1 MGQFDEFDN
10 SKPMACAVCEAM
22 CPDAVDGTLNEAEQR
37 AFDKHLAGCTACA
50 EELAE
55 AQRGA
60 AWMAMLKG
68 HTPEPP
74 AALLQRILAET
85 TGAAQAA
92 AASPAPDLA
101 PVLAPSPAIT
111 PYYEEPLQAWPP
123 RTAAQTGGRFLAFRR
138 KLADLFSF
146 ENGSASFQPRLAMTA
161 AMAFFSIALTLNM
174 TGVRLSDLRA
184 DSLRPSSL
192 RRTVA
197 DAGASAARSFQ
208 NLRVVYQVES
218 RVNDLRNSEFGNDT
232 QDDTQTPGTLDRTHR
247 SSDKTPDSNQQAPEN
262 KPKQDVPQG
271 TSSLQRP
278 RIRYGT
284 FEKGA

>member
-1 MGQFDEFDN
+1 MGQFDEFDS
-10 SKPMACAVCEAM
+10 SKPIACAVCEAM
-22 CPDAVDGTLNEAEQR
+22 CPDAVDGTLTEAEQR

-85 TGAAQAA
+85 TGAQAA
-92 AASPAPDLA
+92 AVSPAPALA
-101 PVLAPSPAIT
+101 SSPAIT

-123 RTAAQTGGRFLAFRR
+123 RTQPQTGGPFLAFRR

-146 ENGSASFQPRLAMTA
+146 ENGNASFQPRLAMTA

-184 DSLRPSSL
+184 DSLRPSS
-192 RRTVA
+192 
-197 DAGASAARSFQ
+197 
-208 NLRVVYQVES
+208 
-218 RVNDLRNSEFGNDT
+218 
-232 QDDTQTPGTLDRTHR
+232 
-247 SSDKTPDSNQQAPEN
+247 
-262 KPKQDVPQG
+262 
-271 TSSLQRP
+271 
-278 RIRYGT
+278 
-284 FEKGA
+284 

>member
-1 MGQFDEFDN
+1 MGQFDEFD
-10 SKPMACAVCEAM
+10 STKPMACAVCEAM
-22 CPDAVDGTLNEAEQR
+22 CPDAVDGTLTEAEQR
-37 AFDKHLAGCTACA
+37 AFDKHLAGCTTCA

-85 TGAAQAA
+85 TGAQAA
-92 AASPAPDLA
+92 AASPAPVLA

-111 PYYEEPLQAWPP
+111 PYYEEPLQVWPP
-123 RTAAQTGGRFLAFRR
+123 RTVAQTGGRFLAFRR
-138 KLADLFSF
+138 KMADLFSF
-146 ENGSASFQPRLAMTA
+146 ENGNASFQPRLAMTA

-184 DSLRPSSL
+184 GSLRPSSL

-232 QDDTQTPGTLDRTHR
+232 QDTQVPGTLDTTHR
-247 SSDKTPDSNQQAPEN
+247 SSDKTPASNEPAPEN

-271 TSSLQRP
+271 TSSLQP
-278 RIRYGT
+278 PMIRYVT

>member
-1 MGQFDEFDN
+1 MANMGQFDEFDS
-10 SKPMACAVCEAM
+10 SKPIACAVCEAM
-22 CPDAVDGTLNEAEQR
+22 CPDAVDGTLNEAERR
-37 AFDKHLAGCTACA
+37 AFDKHLAGCTTCA

-85 TGAAQAA
+85 TGAQAA
-92 AASPAPDLA
+92 AAA
-101 PVLAPSPAIT
+101 PVPALAPSLVIAPI
-111 PYYEEPLQAWPP
+111 YEEPLQVWPP
-123 RTAAQTGGRFLAFRR
+123 RAMDQTGGRFLAFRR

-146 ENGSASFQPRLAMTA
+146 ENGNASFQPRLAMTA

-184 DSLRPSSL
+184 GSLRPSSL

-218 RVNDLRNSEFGNDT
+218 RVNDLRNSEFGNET
-232 QDDTQTPGTLDRTHR
+232 QDDTQAPGTLDRTHR

-278 RIRYGT
+278 RIRYAT

>member
-1 MGQFDEFDN
+1 
-10 SKPMACAVCEAM
+10 M
-22 CPDAVDGTLNEAEQR
+22 CPDAVDGTLTEAERR

-85 TGAAQAA
+85 TGAVQASA
-92 AASPAPDLA
+92 PAPTFA
-101 PVLAPSPAIT
+101 ATPV
-111 PYYEEPLQAWPP
+111 YEEPLPVWAP
-123 RTAAQTGGRFLAFRR
+123 RTEAHTGIQPSGFLAFRR
-138 KLADLFSF
+138 KLAGLFSF
-146 ENGSASFQPRLAMTA
+146 ENAGAGFQPRLAMTA

-184 DSLRPSSL
+184 GILRPSSL

-197 DAGASAARSFQ
+197 DASASATRSFQ

-218 RVNDLRNSEFGNDT
+218 RVNDLRNSEFGNDA
-232 QDDTQTPGTLDRTHR
+232 DTPDNHVPGTLDTTHG
-247 SSDKTPDSNQQAPEN
+247 SSDKTPDSNGTSTPDN

-271 TSSLQRP
+271 TSRLERP
-278 RIRYGT
+278 IIRYT
-284 FEKGA
+284 AFEKGA

>member
-1 MGQFDEFDN
+1 
-10 SKPMACAVCEAM
+10 M

-37 AFDKHLAGCTACA
+37 AFDKHLAGCTTCA

-85 TGAAQAA
+85 TGTQAA
-92 AASPAPDLA
+92 AAA
-101 PVLAPSPAIT
+101 PVPALAPSLVIAPI
-111 PYYEEPLQAWPP
+111 YEEPLQVWPP
-123 RTAAQTGGRFLAFRR
+123 RAMDQTGGRFLAFRR

-146 ENGSASFQPRLAMTA
+146 ENGNASFQPRLAMTA

-184 DSLRPSSL
+184 GSLRPSSL

-218 RVNDLRNSEFGNDT
+218 RVNDLRNSEFGNET
-232 QDDTQTPGTLDRTHR
+232 QDDTQAPGTLDRTHR
-247 SSDKTPDSNQQAPEN
+247 SSDKTPDSNQPAPEN

-278 RIRYGT
+278 RIRYAT

>member
-1 MGQFDEFDN
+1 MGQFDEFDS
-10 SKPMACAVCEAM
+10 SKPIACAVCEAM
-22 CPDAVDGTLNEAEQR
+22 CPDAVDGTLNEAERR
-37 AFDKHLAGCTACA
+37 AFDKHLAGCTTCA

-85 TGAAQAA
+85 TGAQAA
-92 AASPAPDLA
+92 AAA
-101 PVLAPSPAIT
+101 PVPALAPSLVIAPI
-111 PYYEEPLQAWPP
+111 YEEPLQVWPP
-123 RTAAQTGGRFLAFRR
+123 RAMDQTGGRFLAFRR

-146 ENGSASFQPRLAMTA
+146 ENGNASFQPRLAMTA

-184 DSLRPSSL
+184 GSLRPSSL

-218 RVNDLRNSEFGNDT
+218 RVNDLRNSEFGNET
-232 QDDTQTPGTLDRTHR
+232 QDDTQAPGTLDRTHR

-278 RIRYGT
+278 RIRYAT

>member
-1 MGQFDEFDN
+1 MGQFDEFDS

-22 CPDAVDGTLNEAEQR
+22 CPDAVDGTLTEAEQR
-37 AFDKHLAGCTACA
+37 AFDKHLAGCTTCA

-85 TGAAQAA
+85 TGTQAA
-92 AASPAPDLA
+92 AAA
-101 PVLAPSPAIT
+101 PVPALAPSLVIAPI
-111 PYYEEPLQAWPP
+111 YEEPLQVWPP
-123 RTAAQTGGRFLAFRR
+123 RAMDQTGGRFLAFRR

-146 ENGSASFQPRLAMTA
+146 ENGNASFQPRLAMTA

-184 DSLRPSSL
+184 GSLRPSSL

-218 RVNDLRNSEFGNDT
+218 RVNDLRNSEFGNET

-247 SSDKTPDSNQQAPEN
+247 SSDKTPDPNQQAPEN

-278 RIRYGT
+278 RIRYAT

>member
-85 TGAAQAA
+85 TGAQAA
-92 AASPAPDLA
+92 AAAPA
-101 PVLAPSPAIT
+101 PVLAPSPAVT

-123 RTAAQTGGRFLAFRR
+123 RTVAPTGSSFLAFRR

-146 ENGSASFQPRLAMTA
+146 ENGNASFQPRLAMTA

-184 DSLRPSSL
+184 GSLRPSSL

-232 QDDTQTPGTLDRTHR
+232 QDDTQAPGTLDRTHR
-247 SSDKTPDSNQQAPEN
+247 SSDKAPDSNQPAPEN
-262 KPKQDVPQG
+262 KPKQDAPQG

-278 RIRYGT
+278 SIRYAT